1 MRNRE
6 MNRGMRFTRMLR
18 IEAEK
23 LLKAPVFWVAPLVA
37 ILYLSLMLVGF
48 EVYAAKNGISPAE
61 AASMSNRY
69 SGSAVVSAYA
79 AVKHMVENVL
89 QLSREAKG
97 TILQPV
103 VTEADLPVDERAVK
117 KNGGKSFDFFG
128 TLLHSLANP
137 KPMPASPCEDGNK
150 PAPPAA
156 PAGGESFLPDFF
168 IGAAY
173 AAEAEVVP
181 PAPPAPKPEDSFM
194 ERLAQRIHWLA
205 DATSLEN
212 KVIDRG
218 RYNGLRFTYLSLFFA
233 FIFIFPPL
241 TAAVTTHV
249 FALEFSRGTIK
260 TSLLMPVERWQLL
273 AAKMVVVAGYLLGA
287 IFGFILLTLA
297 VGCLFTGYGNLVLD
311 SELMGSAGEN
321 LMIKGD
327 GAVMLFAAVAPV
339 AVLSL
344 MPMAAIAAWLSLMK
358 PEPAWVISIS
368 VIGYFIFYA
377 LGETPLFT
385 DIRFL
390 FPTSYMDGWGL
401 LFRHTLSPNALITK
415 LAVSGLITAGV
426 MVKAVKT
433 FSRQDIGA

>member
-1 MRNRE
+1 
-6 MNRGMRFTRMLR
+6 MLR

-23 LLKAPVFWVAPLVA
+23 LYKAPVFWVAPLVA
-37 ILYLSLMLVGF
+37 FLYLALMLVGF
-48 EVYAAKNGISPAE
+48 EVYAAKNGISAAE

-69 SGSAVVSAYA
+69 SGSAVVYAYA
-79 AVKHMVENVL
+79 TVKHMVINVL
-89 QLSREAKG
+89 HLSREAKG
-97 TILQPV
+97 TLLHPV
-103 VTEADLPVDERAVK
+103 AEEELPIDERSVK
-117 KNGGKSFDFFG
+117 EGGGKNFDFLG

-137 KPMPASPCEDGNK
+137 KPMPSSPCEGGNQ
-150 PAPPAA
+150 PAA
-156 PAGGESFLPDFF
+156 PAPPPAAGESFLMDIF
-168 IGAAY
+168 IGTAA
-173 AAEAEVVP
+173 AAEVSP
-181 PAPPAPKPEDSFM
+181 PAPPEPRPEDSFM

-205 DATSLEN
+205 DATPLEN

-218 RYNGLRFTYLSLFFA
+218 RFNGLRFTYLSLFFA

-241 TAAVTTHV
+241 TVAVTTHV

-273 AAKMVVVAGYLLGA
+273 AAKMVVVAGYLLAA

-311 SELMGSAGEN
+311 SELLGFAGDN

-344 MPMAAIAAWLSLMK
+344 MPMAAIAAWLSLIK

-377 LGETPLFT
+377 LGETPLFA

-401 LFRHTLSPNALITK
+401 LFRQSPGANALITK
-415 LAVSGLITAGV
+415 LIVSGLITAGV

>member
-1 MRNRE
+1 
-6 MNRGMRFTRMLR
+6 MRFTRMLR

-23 LLKAPVFWVAPLVA
+23 LFKAPVFWVAPLVA
-37 ILYLSLMLVGF
+37 FLYLALMLVGF
-48 EVYAAKNGISPAE
+48 EVYAAKNGTSTAE
-61 AASMSNRY
+61 GVSINNRY
-69 SGSAVVSAYA
+69 SGSAVVYAYA
-79 AVKHMVENVL
+79 TVKHMVINVL
-89 QLSREAKG
+89 HLSREAKG
-97 TILQPV
+97 TILHP
-103 VTEADLPVDERAVK
+103 VTEEELPIDERSVK
-117 KNGGKSFDFFG
+117 EGGGKDFNFFG

-137 KPMPASPCEDGNK
+137 KPMPSSPCDEGNQGA
-150 PAPPAA
+150 PPTPPPAA
-156 PAGGESFLPDFF
+156 GESFLMDLF
-168 IGAAY
+168 IGTAA
-173 AAEAEVVP
+173 AAEVSP
-181 PAPPAPKPEDSFM
+181 PAPPEPRPEDSFM

-205 DATSLEN
+205 DATPLEN

-218 RYNGLRFTYLSLFFA
+218 RFNGLRFTYLSLFFA

-241 TAAVTTHV
+241 TVAVTTHV

-260 TSLLMPVERWQLL
+260 TSLLMPAERWQLL
-273 AAKMVVVAGYLLGA
+273 AAKMVVVAGYLLAA

-311 SELMGSAGEN
+311 SELLGFAGDN

-344 MPMAAIAAWLSLMK
+344 MPMAAIAAWLSLIK

-377 LGETPLFT
+377 LGETPLFA

-401 LFRHTLSPNALITK
+401 LFRQSLSANALITK
-415 LAVSGLITAGV
+415 LIVSGLITAGV

>member
-1 MRNRE
+1 
-6 MNRGMRFTRMLR
+6 MRFKRMLL

-23 LLKAPVFWVAPLVA
+23 LFKAPVFWVAPLVA
-37 ILYLSLMLVGF
+37 ILYLALMLVGF
-48 EVYAAKNGISPAE
+48 EVYAAKNGVTAAE
-61 AASMSNRY
+61 AASMNNRY
-69 SGSAVVSAYA
+69 SGSAVVYAYSAA
-79 AVKHMVENVL
+79 KHMVENVL
-89 QLSREAKG
+89 HLSREAKG
-97 TILQPV
+97 TILQP
-103 VTEADLPVDERAVK
+103 TAEEDLPVEERTIK
-117 KNGGKSFDFFG
+117 GGGGKRFDFFG

-137 KPMPASPCEDGNK
+137 KPMPSSPCDRGNQ
-150 PAPPAA
+150 PAA
-156 PAGGESFLPDFF
+156 PATPPAADESFLPDFF
-168 IGAAY
+168 LGTAS
-173 AAEAEVVP
+173 AAEVLP
-181 PAPPAPKPEDSFM
+181 PGPPEFRPEDSFM

-205 DATSLEN
+205 DASSLED

-218 RYNGLRFTYLSLFFA
+218 RFNGLRFTYLSFFFA

-260 TSLLMPVERWQLL
+260 TALLMPVKRWQLL
-273 AAKMVVVAGYLLGA
+273 AAKMAVVAGYLLVA

-297 VGCLFTGYGNLVLD
+297 VGCIFTGYGNLVLD
-311 SELMGSAGEN
+311 SELLGFTGGN

-344 MPMAAIAAWLSLMK
+344 MPIAAITAWLSLIK

-377 LGETPLFT
+377 LGETPLFAE
-385 DIRFL
+385 IRFL

-401 LFRHTLSPNALITK
+401 LFRQSLSASLLITK
-415 LAVSGLITAGV
+415 LIVSGLITAGI
-426 MVKAVKT
+426 MVKAVNK